1 MRKRE
6 KYICDVTL
14 QTHSTQYHTYVRII
28 IHNAQTIYYC
38 DVYMKNTPP
47 CRHRSNF
54 PNQDNYTANSFRFA
68 ITRRRTRYSR
78 WKHWFLCLILIFKY
92 YFCRVIILNDQRNT
106 QERFEAQRINSYIF
120 IHHFISLIIHTIFFW
135 TFLDLPIFWR

>member
-1 MRKRE
+1 MWRH
-6 KYICDVTL
+6 VTN
-14 QTHSTQYHTYVRII
+14 TQYTYVRII

-68 ITRRRTRYSR
+68 ITRWRTRYSYTG
-78 WKHWFLCLILIFKY
+78 WKHWVLWLILIFQY
-92 YFCRVIILNDQRNT
+92 YFCRVIILNAR
-106 QERFEAQRINSYIF
+106 ERFEAQRINSYIF
-120 IHHFISLIIHTIFFW
+120 THHFISLIIHTIFFW
-135 TFLDLPIFWR
+135 TFLDIPIFWR